1 LQAEAVAS
9 HLSDVLLAGIDPLID
24 ECKFMTN

>member
-1 LQAEAVAS
+1 VAS